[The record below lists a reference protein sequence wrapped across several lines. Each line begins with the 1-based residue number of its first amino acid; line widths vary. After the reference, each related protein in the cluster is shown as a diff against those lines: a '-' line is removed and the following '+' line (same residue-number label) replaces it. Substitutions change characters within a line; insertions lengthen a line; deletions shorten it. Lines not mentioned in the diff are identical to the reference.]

1 MKLRIILIVGLLAL
15 LSASCSPF
23 DPGVPSGVIKTA
35 NGGADWQFAN
45 KVTEPAAGTLG
56 GLSISKLV
64 IDPTRTDRVF
74 VSTYDDGVFVSEDT
88 GNSWKRIL
96 SRFTVYDFVIHP
108 ASADIIYAAGIFD
121 ERVRVLAT
129 RDGGKSWVEVF
140 NEATTNNPVRSIA
153 LNPANPNEIV
163 IGLASGA
170 VIKSED
176 SGNNWRLLQN
186 YGDRINRI
194 RWQESLYVLTR
205 TKGLYQSS
213 DGGASFRNITNSI
226 LPSNNFLSHASG
238 LLISPAG
245 VANFNQ
251 VAISTLSPS
260 TIYLTTSSG
269 LYRTFNGGD
278 SWSFVPL
285 PSQQQQLEAMAL
297 ALAPSTDN
305 VIYTSLGSTIYKTSD
320 GGNSWQAQDTQTN
333 GLINTITVH
342 PELPQQAYAGI
353 YAQ

>member
-1 MKLRIILIVGLLAL
+1 MSDIEWRAGLYVHENRVV
-15 LSASCSPF
+15 
-23 DPGVPSGVIKTA
+23 VP
-35 NGGADWQFAN
+35 
-45 KVTEPAAGTLG
+45 
-56 GLSISKLV
+56 
-64 IDPTRTDRVF
+64 
-74 VSTYDDGVFVSEDT
+74 
-88 GNSWKRIL
+88 
-96 SRFTVYDFVIHP
+96 
-108 ASADIIYAAGIFD
+108 ADIIYAAGIFD
-121 ERVRVLAT
+121 ERGRVLAT

-238 LLISPAG
+238 LLIFSALCF
-245 VANFNQ
+245 A
-251 VAISTLSPS
+251 LS
-260 TIYLTTSSG
+260 L
-269 LYRTFNGGD
+269 
-278 SWSFVPL
+278 WSYQGAKILVPL
-285 PSQQQQLEAMAL
+285 IIFSLLIFSKQLFLIKKHILLFSLITFFLVSLPILFSLFSPVVLGRATVTSVFSYPPEESYIHRISDDEGNPSDKIVDMLFHSNTLFFAQTFLTRFYNHISPRSSFLISSLSL
-297 ALAPSTDN
+297 ARSSFN
-305 VIYTSLGSTIYKTSD
+305 FS
-320 GGNSWQAQDTQTN
+320 
-333 GLINTITVH
+333 
-342 PELPQQAYAGI
+342 AYFVK
-353 YAQ
+353 